1 MSTQVFFTFFVFLF
15 SKKSAWLV
23 NSKISKVLPQ
33 SQDYSVALRS
43 SLFRVSLKFS
53 ENYQKKSIVMEDM
66 FSNASGVISAMNI
79 ENFLQ
84 FSGKLISWP
93 TMNDCFWGYVLLFFF
108 LHLQSYIFLV

>member
-43 SLFRVSLKFS
+43 SCSGFFWNFW
-53 ENYQKKSIVMEDM
+53 ENYQKKSSVMEAM

-79 ENFLQ
+79 EIFHNFQ
-84 FSGKLISWP
+84 
-93 TMNDCFWGYVLLFFF
+93 
-108 LHLQSYIFLV
+108 